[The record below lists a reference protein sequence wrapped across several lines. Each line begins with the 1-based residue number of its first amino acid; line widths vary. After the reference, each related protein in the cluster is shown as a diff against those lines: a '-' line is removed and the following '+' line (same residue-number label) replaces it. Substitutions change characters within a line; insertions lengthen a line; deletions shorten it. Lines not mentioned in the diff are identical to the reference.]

1 MVFPYAHGR
10 GCRKCGKTSPETT
23 TWSATSRSP
32 RPEQRGFRQKALNPS
47 AAIQT
52 KRRAISKEPPYTG
65 KFDGNGHTIR
75 NLFIQRPD
83 ESYVGLFGRSEDA
96 TISNVRLN
104 NVNIQGA
111 EYVGA
116 IVGSSRNG
124 SISGAV
130 LGNSPNNVVKS
141 TGEST
146 GGLVGWSS
154 GAVTGYAKDL
164 EVSVG
169 KDFVGGLV
177 GSSFGNVTG
186 YTQNLIVSGK
196 NFVGGLVGWTDG
208 KIVGYS
214 TDLRASGT
222 RYVGGLLGGTPVP
235 KTPLGEEY
243 PEIFGYAT
251 GELTATL
258 DRAGGLVGNL
268 GDKGRVIGFYRGTV
282 TGGAFVGGLTGINS
296 ANTAFTRGYMRGT
309 LKKNGFSDKTYGFLV
324 AGSTCSN
331 FTANILK
338 RFPFVCTKTL
348 RGDIAGYSSGKPGE
362 RELVGISGSTSG
374 NDGTKITVGPGTT
387 QADFSDLDFG
397 SEPGQW
403 TFHAGKWPSINLGSD
418 PIFANTR
425 QPIDP

>member
-1 MVFPYAHGR
+1 MRENLAGDYYLVSDITFPAPGTEGFPAEGFEPV
-10 GCRKCGKTSPETT
+10 GCDTNKTQSDFQGTP
-23 TWSATSRSP
+23 
-32 RPEQRGFRQKALNPS
+32 F
-47 AAIQT
+47 
-52 KRRAISKEPPYTG
+52 TG

-124 SISGAV
+124 SVSGAV

-214 TDLRASGT
+214 TDLRASGEV
-222 RYVGGLLGGTPVP
+222 RIGGLLGGTAVFFPGFPETGNTVG
-235 KTPLGEEY
+235 KEA

-258 DRAGGLVGNL
+258 NRAGGLVGQL
-268 GDKGRVIGFYRGTV
+268 GDEGKVVGFYRGTI
-282 TGGAFVGGLTGINS
+282 TGNGNVGGLTGLNHT
-296 ANTAFTRGYMRGT
+296 NTAFTRGYMRGT

-338 RFPFVCTKTL
+338 RFPSVCTKTL

-374 NDGTKITVGPGTT
+374 NDGTEITIGPGTT

-403 TFHAGKWPSINLGSD
+403 AFHAGKWPSINLGPD
-418 PIFANTR
+418 PLFANTR
-425 QPIDP
+425 QPIEP